1 MPPKLIEIKN
11 LSKSFGHGKTFAI
24 KEINLTINKGEV
36 YGIIGMSGAGKST
49 LLRCLTGLERP
60 SSGSILIEN
69 VDLSKAKGK
78 ELSNLRKEIGM
89 VFQHFYLFSSRT
101 VAENI
106 AYPMEIYGVSEAE
119 QKERIVELLDL
130 VGLSGKRDAYPSQL
144 SGGEKQRVGIAR
156 ALANKPNL
164 LLCDEPT
171 SALDPKTTRS
181 ILKLL
186 EELNQSLGLTIVIIT
201 HQIEVVKQ
209 ICTRLAVLSEG
220 KLVEEGE
227 MTDLFVRP
235 AHAVTAHLLHGEIEQ
250 IPPEI
255 LAMRDSAKTL
265 VRLCYE
271 GESAQEPLMTQIAK
285 NFNVDANILVGH
297 LDSIRGKIIGNLVV
311 ELSGKTED
319 KENALQYLRMNHVVY
334 EEIHDA

>member
-1 MPPKLIEIKN
+1 MQNNLIEIQN
-11 LSKSFGHGKTFAI
+11 LSKSFGHGRFAVE
-24 KEINLTINKGEV
+24 EISLNIQKGEV

-60 SSGSILIEN
+60 TSGSIKIEG
-69 VDLSKAKGK
+69 VDITKMSSRQLS
-78 ELSNLRKEIGM
+78 SVRKNIGM

-106 AYPMEIYGVSEAE
+106 AYPMEIYGVTEAE

-130 VGLSGKRDAYPSQL
+130 VGLSGKRDVYPTQL

-156 ALANKPNL
+156 ALANKPHL

-186 EELNQSLGLTIVIIT
+186 QELNRRLGLTIVIIT

-227 MTDLFVRP
+227 ISDLFVRP
-235 AHAVTAHLLHGEIEQ
+235 AHQLTAHLLHGELEQ
-250 IPPEI
+250 IPEEI
-255 LAMRDSAKTL
+255 LLMRDTSKTL

-271 GESAQEPLMTQIAK
+271 GESAQEPLMTKIAK
-285 NFNVDANILVGH
+285 NFNVDANILIGN

-311 ELSGKTED
+311 ELSGSEQD
-319 KENALQYLRMNHVVY
+319 KEEALKFLRVHHVVY
-334 EEIHDA
+334 EVIDES

>member
-1 MPPKLIEIKN
+1 MNNSLIEIQN
-11 LSKSFGHGKTFAI
+11 LSKSFGHGRSFAI
-24 KEINLTINKGEV
+24 EEITLNIQKGEV

-49 LLRCLTGLERP
+49 LLRCMTGLERP
-60 SSGSILIEN
+60 TSGSIKIEG
-69 VDLSKAKGK
+69 VDITKMSSCQLS
-78 ELSNLRKEIGM
+78 SVRKNIGM

-106 AYPMEIYGVSEAE
+106 AYPMEIYGVPEAE
-119 QKERIVELLDL
+119 QKERIIELLDL
-130 VGLSGKRDAYPSQL
+130 VGLSGKRDVYPTQL

-156 ALANKPNL
+156 ALANKPHL

-186 EELNQSLGLTIVIIT
+186 QELNRRLGLTIVIIT

-209 ICTRLAVLSEG
+209 ICTHLAVLSEG
-220 KLVEEGE
+220 KLVEDGE
-227 MTDLFVRP
+227 IFDLFVRP
-235 AHAVTAHLLHGEIEQ
+235 AHQVTAHLLHGELEK
-250 IPPEI
+250 IPEEI
-255 LAMRDSAKTL
+255 LLMRDTTKTL

-271 GESAQEPLMTQIAK
+271 GESAQEPLMTKIAK
-285 NFNVDANILVGH
+285 NFNVDANILIGN

-311 ELSGKTED
+311 ELSGSEKD
-319 KENALQYLRMNHVVY
+319 KEEALKFLRVHHVVY
-334 EEIHDA
+334 EVIDES